1 MKLVNIFNS
10 VRIRLR
16 EQNSNT
22 SGYFITLSN
31 IFPLY
36 RKYSQ
41 AVFEKWKDDRNLR
54 VDFTKILKEIF
65 QNCCMYNYTPHSFS
79 TIDHIYETS
88 FAGSIPKDKTRK
100 IDVQKYRLNSIH

>member
-10 VRIRLR
+10 IRIRLR

-41 AVFEKWKDDRNLR
+41 AVFEK
-54 VDFTKILKEIF
+54 
-65 QNCCMYNYTPHSFS
+65 
-79 TIDHIYETS
+79 
-88 FAGSIPKDKTRK
+88 
-100 IDVQKYRLNSIH
+100 